1 MTYDLIVLINRI
13 NLCLSM
19 KHFFVQNW
27 YKLITATSILFIS
40 LSCFIYSISNL
51 FATPYSQTMV
61 NTKALSH
68 LNSDGSINVKLSDD
82 QLRKISQYNEIQKV
96 DIVKFMGEEYVHTI
110 NKYFDYDKNKWVEQK
125 IPYIKI
131 MKQNRPWDAKGY
143 RK

>member
-1 MTYDLIVLINRI
+1 
-13 NLCLSM
+13 
-19 KHFFVQNW
+19 
-27 YKLITATSILFIS
+27 
-40 LSCFIYSISNL
+40 
-51 FATPYSQTMV
+51 MV

-131 MKQNRPWDAKGY
+131 MKQNRPWDAKGK
-143 RK
+143 RKY